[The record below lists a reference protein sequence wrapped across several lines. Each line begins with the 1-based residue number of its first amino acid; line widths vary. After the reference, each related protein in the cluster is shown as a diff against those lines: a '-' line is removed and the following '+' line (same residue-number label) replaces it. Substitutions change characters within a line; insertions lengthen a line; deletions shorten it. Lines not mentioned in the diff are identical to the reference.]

1 ASILA
6 LASSISP
13 PAISGLATSG
23 SKRPN
28 WRSKALATS
37 SNGWSHSRRTWSTTK
52 RESFTGLPPGR
63 WTPNRPYTRTP
74 PRTNPD
80 RMAVQTNRFQR
91 PRFAIVLSLTSAGE
105 AGGTL
110 PRSRWS
116 LPQLH
121 AGACGPCHQ
130 PAALVLDIALD
141 VAHGASCPDDPGLG
155 GQGGLPNCPEEVD
168 LQIDGRERL
177 SLPQRGGVGVPHRCV
192 GQVAEG
198 AAVQGAHR
206 VVMALVGLHLEDGP
220 AWFDGLQHEPQ
231 QPGNRGQGCL
241 PLHHLLSEFE
251 HRRHVRFLPGLTGPG

>member
-1 ASILA
+1 MKPLGPAIASILA

-37 SNGWSHSRRTWSTTK
+37 SNGWSLSRRTWSTMK
-52 RESFTGLPPGR
+52 RDSLIGFPPGR
-63 WTPNRPYTRTP
+63 CTPNRPYTRTP

-91 PRFAIVLSLTSAGE
+91 PRMAIVLSLTLACE

-110 PRSRWS
+110 PRSRWT

-130 PAALVLDIALD
+130 PAGLVLDITFD
-141 VAHGASCPDDPGLG
+141 VAHGASCLDDPGLG
-155 GQGGLPNCPEEVD
+155 GQGRLPNGPEEVD
-168 LQIDGRERL
+168 LQLDGRERL
-177 SLPQRGGVGVPHRCV
+177 APPQRGGVGVPHRRV
-192 GQVAEG
+192 GQVAED

-206 VVMALVGLHLEDGP
+206 VLVALVGLHLEDRP
-220 AWFDGLQHEPQ
+220 ARLDLLQHEAQ
-231 QPGNRGQGCL
+231 QSANRG
-241 PLHHLLSEFE
+241 
-251 HRRHVRFLPGLTGPG
+251 RR